1 MKRNARPWQDFI
13 CRGMIYS
20 LLLLLPAVVR
30 AQAQELISTVEIPA
44 GTFYMGG
51 TGEGENYDEA
61 PMHRVTITRP
71 FRMGVTEVT
80 NAQFEQFRPE
90 HRELRGKCGFSW
102 GDDEAVVF
110 VSHDDAVAFCRWLSE
125 KEGKTYRLPTEAEW
139 EYACR
144 AGTLWNFYMGDKL
157 LKPYEK
163 NQVTASAPKPLSLQV
178 AQTPANPWGLYDM
191 SGNVEEWCADWY
203 GPYMPDW
210 QTDPVGPADGDFR
223 VTRGGSHN
231 TPANYLRSAN
241 RSAMIP
247 EDKCYNVGFRV
258 VQADYPATEP
268 QPVIPD
274 TYAPTVSHEVCDWDA
289 QHTDEPVFEPYVV
302 YVKEPAPGSGTP
314 FYSHNHQ
321 PAITWCDNGDLLAI
335 WFSTND
341 EKGRELTVLSSRL
354 RRGCREWEPARLFY
368 KVPDRNMTGSALLND
383 GAGTLYHINGV
394 EALGCWR
401 NLAMTLRTSTDNGAT
416 WTKPR
421 LIAPEHT
428 LRHQVIAGTMM
439 THEGWIVQAC
449 DAGSGGSDG
458 AAIHIS
464 KDKGQ
469 TWTDPWDGAPLP
481 EFAEGA
487 TGSTIAG
494 IHAGVV
500 QLNDGRL
507 MAMGRNNNI
516 TDAEGRQRMPVSI
529 SDDMGRTWT
538 YHASTLPP
546 IDGGQRLVLLR
557 LREGPLLL
565 VSFTGHPFRTSDSDS
580 ELWFTRPDGT
590 RFRGHGLYAAVSY
603 DEGRT
608 WDTRRLLTDGRQQL
622 LNAGAWTQWFEA
634 DATHAEPRGYL
645 AATQTPDGMIHLV
658 SSRFYYRFNLPWLEE
673 VKEKQNQPF

>member
-1 MKRNARPWQDFI
+1 MKSNLAFL
-13 CRGMIYS
+13 S
-20 LLLLLPAVVR
+20 LLLTASLS
-30 AQAQELISTVEIPA
+30 AQAQQELIPTVEIPA
-44 GTFYMGG
+44 GTFWMGG
-51 TGEGENYDEA
+51 TGAGENYDEA
-61 PMHRVTITRP
+61 PMHRVTISRP

-80 NAQFEQFRPE
+80 NAQYEQFRPE
-90 HRELRGKCGFSW
+90 HRELRGKRGFST

-110 VSHDDAVAFCRWLSE
+110 VSYDDAVAFCRWLSE
-125 KEGKTYRLPTEAEW
+125 KERKTYRLPTEAEW

-144 AGTLWNFYMGDKL
+144 AGTLWNFWMGDKL
-157 LKPYEK
+157 LKPYDK
-163 NQVTASAPKPLSLQV
+163 NQVVATSPKAVSLQV
-178 AQTPANPWGLYDM
+178 AQQPANPWGLYDM

-203 GPYMPDW
+203 GPYMPGW
-210 QTDPVGPADGDFR
+210 QTDPVGYADGDYR

-231 TPANYLRSAN
+231 TPTNYLRSGN

-247 EDKCYNVGFRV
+247 EDMCYNVGFRV
-258 VQADYPATEP
+258 VQADYPTTEP
-268 QPVIPD
+268 LPVVPD
-274 TYAPTVSHEVCDWDA
+274 AYAVGVSHEACDWEA
-289 QHTDEPVFEPYVV
+289 QHTDRPVFEPYIV
-302 YVKEPAPGSGTP
+302 YVNAPTPGSGTP

-335 WFSTND
+335 WFSTDD

-354 RRGCREWEPARLFY
+354 RKGSREWEPARLFY

-383 GAGTLYHINGV
+383 GQGTLYHINGV
-394 EALGCWR
+394 EALGGWK

-416 WTKPR
+416 WSKPR

-439 THEGWIVQAC
+439 TREGWIVQAC

-481 EFAEGA
+481 KFAEG
-487 TGSTIAG
+487 TKGTTIAG

-500 QLNDGRL
+500 QLRDGRL

-516 TDAEGRQRMPVSI
+516 KDAEGRLRMPVSI
-529 SDDMGRTWT
+529 SDDMGKTWT
-538 YHASTLPP
+538 YHASPLPP
-546 IDGGQRLVLLR
+546 IDGGQRLVLMR
-557 LREGPLLL
+557 LKEGPLLL
-565 VSFTGHPFRTSDSDS
+565 VSFTGHPFRTSDRDS

-590 RFRGHGLYAAVSY
+590 RYRGHGLYAAVSY

-608 WDTRRLLTDGRQQL
+608 WETRRLLTDGRHEL

-634 DATHAEPRGYL
+634 DDTHAEPRGYL

-673 VKEKQNQPF
+673 VKGK